1 MKVII
6 SGASRGI
13 GQQMVRYFLLKKYK
27 VIAIARTYK
36 IKDDFFNPLFEFHS
50 IDFEDIEIAES
61 KIKLIYQLHQDVN
74 IIINNVGMYKEE
86 EMHKMQTSSLTK
98 MLNCNLQSAILL
110 TQPYLQQFKSLNNGI
125 IIHIG
130 STLSTQVLTQAAS
143 YTISKHALRAYH
155 ELLIDFFKN
164 SQVKV
169 TLINP
174 GFINTSS
181 WDGIEAEKET
191 FIQEEDMIRAIDFI
205 LQNPEYININELN
218 IKPVIYK

>member
-1 MKVII
+1 
-6 SGASRGI
+6 
-13 GQQMVRYFLLKKYK
+13 
-27 VIAIARTYK
+27 
-36 IKDDFFNPLFEFHS
+36 
-50 IDFEDIEIAES
+50 
-61 KIKLIYQLHQDVN
+61 
-74 IIINNVGMYKEE
+74 
-86 EMHKMQTSSLTK
+86 